1 MLKEITE
8 CTLNNIINEEE
19 KNGIYYRKCHTF
31 NNLFHTP
38 SLVLV
43 ESKMKNEKEVSA
55 SFEIVSIE
63 KFLNVNKDPAFMDFV
78 KTCNLN
84 ENTLFFVQVLSK
96 DGKDMCSGYGKA
108 NVADCDATRAYV
120 TMNSRVHDLRE
131 DKGNVEL
138 WEEIYRFNQ
147 ESEKPGLLA
156 VSENF
161 SYDEDS
167 ESYVLENPL
176 ELKPVYDVKLSH
188 ELNIEEIDPDKTVIY
203 QGTFKKGEYNTT
215 LMAIIDKN
223 KDFKVWINETIKE
236 RLEYIK
242 KSKQMRK
249 MLSETC
255 SKKNG
260 SFITIVHRLGMIH
273 SDDENISYH
282 CITLEEYKKSQLP
295 EDDKVE
301 SLLESIDEK
310 NRFIVVMISNERN
323 GIYSHMDKIKKA

>member
-1 MLKEITE
+1 
-8 CTLNNIINEEE
+8 
-19 KNGIYYRKCHTF
+19 
-31 NNLFHTP
+31 
-38 SLVLV
+38 
-43 ESKMKNEKEVSA
+43 
-55 SFEIVSIE
+55 
-63 KFLNVNKDPAFMDFV
+63 
-78 KTCNLN
+78 
-84 ENTLFFVQVLSK
+84 
-96 DGKDMCSGYGKA
+96 
-108 NVADCDATRAYV
+108 
-120 TMNSRVHDLRE
+120 
-131 DKGNVEL
+131 
-138 WEEIYRFNQ
+138 
-147 ESEKPGLLA
+147 
-156 VSENF
+156 
-161 SYDEDS
+161 
-167 ESYVLENPL
+167 
-176 ELKPVYDVKLSH
+176 
-188 ELNIEEIDPDKTVIY
+188 
-203 QGTFKKGEYNTT
+203 
-215 LMAIIDKN
+215 MAIIDKN